1 LEEDEEDEDG
11 GIFVYDKQAKGEW
24 EESFTSELYF
34 EVSEK
39 EKEVLNK
46 LSNFNNSPWDRDMNI
61 NYKDDCIIT
70 EEEEVTLNTLLER
83 VRDEAEETEIDG
95 KGEEQDEGRSFESDI
110 EFEDGKLLVNVSSR
124 FYYTEESYD

>member
-1 LEEDEEDEDG
+1 
-11 GIFVYDKQAKGEW
+11 
-24 EESFTSELYF
+24 
-34 EVSEK
+34 
-39 EKEVLNK
+39 
-46 LSNFNNSPWDRDMNI
+46 M
-61 NYKDDCIIT
+61 
-70 EEEEVTLNTLLER
+70 LER

>member
-1 LEEDEEDEDG
+1 
-11 GIFVYDKQAKGEW
+11 
-24 EESFTSELYF
+24 
-34 EVSEK
+34 
-39 EKEVLNK
+39 
-46 LSNFNNSPWDRDMNI
+46 MNI